1 MYYLIFFLFIVVC
14 CSLSLHGRLSPE
26 TKRGLQFLLFIFFW
40 FTAGWRYET
49 GTDYLA
55 YVRIF
60 DSSSDLSHLLHT
72 GTFDVPM
79 IEPGYLFIN
88 SIFISLGVDV
98 NYMFLF
104 ISFCTTLLLFRSF
117 EDYLPDYKYLGLLTY
132 FAFIYFQM
140 DMSGLRQAIALNVFF
155 VALRYIYRRQF
166 WRYTLCI
173 LLAATFHVSVIIVY
187 PLYFFL
193 NKKISSR
200 LIVGTSVAGLLVIG
214 LQLPIIGW
222 ITEYLISPLFSSNI
236 LYKVLYYTTSDIEPW
251 PINIKVFFYLA
262 ILFVIVYN
270 RNKLAERFPYFNIIL
285 NLLFL
290 FVLLRIV
297 LWESVELDMRLGFY
311 MSLGMTMGFPLLFE
325 IVSRKLIRQL
335 TFVVFVFVNWY
346 QCQNYFF
353 SIPTFSPY
361 QNYIVHKIF
370 KLPSNGEERLYEL
383 MNRENND

>member
-1 MYYLIFFLFIVVC
+1 M
-14 CSLSLHGRLSPE
+14 
-26 TKRGLQFLLFIFFW
+26 KRGRI
-40 FTAGWRYET
+40 TWRMSGFSTVPPISAIYCIR
-49 GTDYLA
+49 
-55 YVRIF
+55 V
-60 DSSSDLSHLLHT
+60 
-72 GTFDVPM
+72 TFDVPM

-270 RNKLAERFPYFNIIL
+270 RNKLAERFS
-285 NLLFL
+285 LFQYYIESA
-290 FVLLRIV
+290 FPFCAAQKRIV
-297 LWESVELDMRLGFY
+297 GIRRTGY
-311 MSLGMTMGFPLLFE
+311 AIGLLHVVGHDDGISAVIRDRIPE
-325 IVSRKLIRQL
+325 IDPAVDL
-335 TFVVFVFVNWY
+335 VVFVFVNRY
-346 QCQNYFF
+346 QCRIIYF

>member
-140 DMSGLRQAIALNVFF
+140 DMSGLRQAIALMYFSWRFDIFTGASFGVIRF
-155 VALRYIYRRQF
+155 VS
-166 WRYTLCI
+166 C
-173 LLAATFHVSVIIVY
+173 
-187 PLYFFL
+187 
-193 NKKISSR
+193 
-200 LIVGTSVAGLLVIG
+200 
-214 LQLPIIGW
+214 
-222 ITEYLISPLFSSNI
+222 
-236 LYKVLYYTTSDIEPW
+236 
-251 PINIKVFFYLA
+251 
-262 ILFVIVYN
+262 
-270 RNKLAERFPYFNIIL
+270 
-285 NLLFL
+285 
-290 FVLLRIV
+290 
-297 LWESVELDMRLGFY
+297 
-311 MSLGMTMGFPLLFE
+311 
-325 IVSRKLIRQL
+325 
-335 TFVVFVFVNWY
+335 
-346 QCQNYFF
+346 
-353 SIPTFSPY
+353 
-361 QNYIVHKIF
+361 
-370 KLPSNGEERLYEL
+370 
-383 MNRENND
+383 

>member
-1 MYYLIFFLFIVVC
+1 MKIYLF
-14 CSLSLHGRLSPE
+14 SLRSYKSLQLYRFSDSFDYSILNQYCLCNWLLLLHG
-26 TKRGLQFLLFIFFW
+26 QHF
-40 FTAGWRYET
+40 
-49 GTDYLA
+49 
-55 YVRIF
+55 
-60 DSSSDLSHLLHT
+60 
-72 GTFDVPM
+72 
-79 IEPGYLFIN
+79 
-88 SIFISLGVDV
+88 SIFIKNLH
-98 NYMFLF
+98 YT
-104 ISFCTTLLLFRSF
+104 ISFQPSIFYHNHIFRKNLLCKCKFLLPKRCHSF
-117 EDYLPDYKYLGLLTY
+117 
-132 FAFIYFQM
+132 
-140 DMSGLRQAIALNVFF
+140 SVS
-155 VALRYIYRRQF
+155 
-166 WRYTLCI
+166 I
-173 LLAATFHVSVIIVY
+173 LHFLSHFLII
-187 PLYFFL
+187 L

-290 FVLLRIV
+290 FVLLRNV